1 MKAFNVSE
9 SETQSN
15 IFSYNVEANH
25 IFEIQNR
32 SCTEHNR
39 TFNKKKKQIDLT
51 LENVSTIKKMLVRD
65 IEKKK
70 KNKKTNSEEYK
81 RE

>member
-25 IFEIQNR
+25 IFEIKNR

-39 TFNKKKKQIDLT
+39 TFNKKK
-51 LENVSTIKKMLVRD
+51 IK
-65 IEKKK
+65 
-70 KNKKTNSEEYK
+70 
-81 RE
+81 